1 MTIRQQTIAQVAAQI
16 YSATFQAYIADG
28 RDYNMFRSSQEA
40 KNSVIIA
47 KELVDLVDDPN
58 SINNDNN

>member
-28 RDYNMFRSSQEA
+28 RDYNMFNESAEI
-40 KNSVIIA
+40 KNSVLSA
-47 KELVDLVDDPN
+47 KELVDLIDDPN